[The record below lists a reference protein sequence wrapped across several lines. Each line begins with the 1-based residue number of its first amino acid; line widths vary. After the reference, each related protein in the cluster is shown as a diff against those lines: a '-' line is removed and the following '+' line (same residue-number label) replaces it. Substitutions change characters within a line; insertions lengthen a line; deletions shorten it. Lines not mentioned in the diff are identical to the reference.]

1 MIQEFREDEGMDP
14 GLGDLAYD
22 GAEYETDEFGERIG
36 NDDMLDDVSDE
47 DDDMALE
54 VDAPATA
61 EEVRVETGFRETL
74 DQDKNPNLEQQV
86 KDDSLGREARADFG
100 NASEEAMPAVEDERP
115 ED

>member
-1 MIQEFREDEGMDP
+1 MIREFREDDGMDP

-36 NDDMLDDVSDE
+36 SDDLFDDEATEEDE
-47 DDDMALE
+47 ITPGA
-54 VDAPATA
+54 ATP
-61 EEVRVETGFRETL
+61 EEVRVEDGFGETIN
-74 DQDKNPNLEQQV
+74 QDKNPNLEQQV

-100 NASEEAMPAVEDERP
+100 NASEQAMPAVEDERP